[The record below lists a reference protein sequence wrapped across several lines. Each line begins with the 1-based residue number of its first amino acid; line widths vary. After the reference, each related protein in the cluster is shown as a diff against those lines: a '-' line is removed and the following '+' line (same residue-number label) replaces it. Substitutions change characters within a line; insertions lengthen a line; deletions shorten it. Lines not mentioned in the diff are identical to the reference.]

1 MDESGTYEKMR
12 FTGTDT
18 QAPSGVGLSSTY
30 AEVKFPNDEHVIDED
45 QVPPIA
51 AGLRKLPTNAQP
63 AAHEQHPKGK
73 IGNRPDSLIC
83 LLCLVMSAFIVTV
96 AGLSIHVSQIRQ
108 SKETSHRNYHQL
120 NSSLQFK
127 LSAVKSNLSDLRHQ
141 ICELLTRSRDQ
152 PCSED
157 WVRKKDRCYYVST
170 FGTTFQEAIQ
180 DCSNRHSRLLEINSK
195 DEALFVFGELVYK
208 THSYWNRKCENG
220 NVGQSLLYKASDGSN
235 VCSQCGR
242 IYSCDRVWRFI
253 CEKTTALFPDI
264 PEKIRGLCQK
274 SAEAT

>member
-18 QAPSGVGLSSTY
+18 QAPSGAEPDVSYVQMNVTATLAPRVRREEVGLSSTY

-45 QVPPIA
+45 QAPPIA

-141 ICELLTRSRDQ
+141 ICELLN
-152 PCSED
+152 
-157 WVRKKDRCYYVST
+157 
-170 FGTTFQEAIQ
+170 FQDFLSLPTQVINPYM
-180 DCSNRHSRLLEINSK
+180 DHDIRLLTLHREPEISRTL
-195 DEALFVFGELVYK
+195 E
-208 THSYWNRKCENG
+208 R
-220 NVGQSLLYKASDGSN
+220 
-235 VCSQCGR
+235 GR
-242 IYSCDRVWRFI
+242 QWTI
-253 CEKTTALFPDI
+253 
-264 PEKIRGLCQK
+264 
-274 SAEAT
+274 